1 MRPNHI
7 QLTGS
12 TLRNRSAETWPS
24 KESQGNGLTVYSACF
39 SLIADEHGLCPHQ
52 PLWNQ
57 GSHELLKV
65 TLQLHMDVNLG
76 EG

>member
-1 MRPNHI
+1 MKVAQPHPA
-7 QLTGS
+7 
-12 TLRNRSAETWPS
+12 NRIYSKEQKHRDMAF
-24 KESQGNGLTVYSACF
+24 KESQGNGLKVYSACF

-57 GSHELLKV
+57 GSHEPLKV

-76 EG
+76 G